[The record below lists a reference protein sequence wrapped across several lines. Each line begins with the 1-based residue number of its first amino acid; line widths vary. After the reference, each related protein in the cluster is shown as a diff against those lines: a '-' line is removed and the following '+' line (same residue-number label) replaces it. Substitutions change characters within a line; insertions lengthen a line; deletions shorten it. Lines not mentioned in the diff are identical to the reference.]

1 MDAFIEAILKPE
13 VLEKAGIAIVA
24 IVALI
29 IFAKLGGVFIQQW
42 QNSTDAVNKN
52 TSAFQELSKV
62 FERANEREK
71 EWQDEALGIMKS
83 THKKVTDI
91 HDKVV

>member
-1 MDAFIEAILKPE
+1 MDAVIEAIFTPE
-13 VLEKAGIAIVA
+13 ALEKAGIALVSLG
-24 IVALI
+24 ALFV
-29 IFAKLGGVFIQQW
+29 IFKFGMVFIQQW

-52 TSAFQELSKV
+52 TAAFQELSKV

-83 THKKVTDI
+83 THSKVKDI
-91 HDKVV
+91 HEKVV